1 MISSILDFYSSF
13 NLRPHTTHPLDITFF
28 ITHIC
33 VRPKAQKIFSLKQF
47 SKKDEKEKNENFP
60 FFAHSLPS
68 DGSLS
73 LSLFQ
78 CGEKQKGKKKKTKIN
93 KNVQR
98 RKGFLFQQ
106 GLFSFKAWK
115 LKCWRDPWMNA
126 SYPDS
131 LSTLKVQRLN
141 YAKEFLTSNRV
152 SLRGET
158 QQ

>member
-73 LSLFQ
+73 LSLSVW
-78 CGEKQKGKKKKTKIN
+78 GKAKREEEEN
-93 KNVQR
+93 KNQ
-98 RKGFLFQQ
+98 
-106 GLFSFKAWK
+106 
-115 LKCWRDPWMNA
+115 
-126 SYPDS
+126 
-131 LSTLKVQRLN
+131 
-141 YAKEFLTSNRV
+141 
-152 SLRGET
+152 
-158 QQ
+158 